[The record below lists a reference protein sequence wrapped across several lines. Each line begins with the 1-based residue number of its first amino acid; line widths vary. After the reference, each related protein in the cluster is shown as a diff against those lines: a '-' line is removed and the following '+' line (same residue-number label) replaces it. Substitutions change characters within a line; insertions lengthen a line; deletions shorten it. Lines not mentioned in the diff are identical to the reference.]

1 MFGLSFQEMLLVL
14 VIVLLLFGPKKLP
27 ELARLLGR
35 GLAEFRKAVNDVRS
49 SMELDE
55 ISRYRSQEKHSNRS
69 THDTDPPPSHPPESK
84 SGSDQSNRSISHE

>member
-49 SMELDE
+49 TMELDE
-55 ISRYRSQEKHSNRS
+55 ISRYRSQENKPMQQTQDPVSS
-69 THDTDPPPSHPPESK
+69 PPPSFESESEPEK
-84 SGSDQSNRSISHE
+84 PNRSM